1 MACDNRCCFDSVCVV
16 EQALIE
22 HQTLIRSYSEICS
35 EKPAWLHS
43 IEASFDRFVVV
54 LMPIKRRFTDGVLMA
69 FYEDASRLRTCYW
82 FIRYSRSHKDL
93 RRHYRGAVVAARALV
108 SKDTMRS

>member
-1 MACDNRCCFDSVCVV
+1 
-16 EQALIE
+16 
-22 HQTLIRSYSEICS
+22 
-35 EKPAWLHS
+35 
-43 IEASFDRFVVV
+43 
-54 LMPIKRRFTDGVLMA
+54 MA

-108 SKDTMRS
+108 SKGYDAELIRLYRLHLANPSRSGRLLRFADAFEEAFGATCPCRPNNF